1 MKNFQ
6 AKKRYKKIM
15 QSKPVL
21 IILGICL
28 IFFIWNIVKLTGK
41 AIETKKNRDIAQNKI
56 IELQKQKDE
65 LELKIQK
72 LNTEKG
78 MEENI
83 REKFGFAK
91 EGEGMILVV
100 DDQNKIDNKE
110 VENKNSFL
118 NFLKKLFN

>member
-6 AKKRYKKIM
+6 EKNRYRKII

-28 IFFIWNIVKLTGK
+28 VFFIFNIVQLTSK
-41 AIETKKNRDIAQNKI
+41 AIETKKNREIAENKI
-56 IELQKQKDE
+56 NELQTQKSE
-65 LELKIQK
+65 LEYKIQK

-83 REKFGFAK
+83 REKFGLGK
-91 EGEGMILVV
+91 EGEGMIVIV
-100 DDQNKIDNKE
+100 DEKEKIKNE
-110 VENKNSFL
+110 EIENSSKFL
-118 NFLKKLFN
+118 NFFKNLF